1 MHNVYC
7 GITYNYNSQGV
18 EELLVSINTQ
28 IKKIS
33 VCVCMYV
40 CVYVCVCVCVH
51 VCAQLCLALC
61 NSIDCSPPDSSVHG
75 IFQTRILEWVAIS
88 YSRGSS

>member
-1 MHNVYC
+1 MHNVHC

>member
-7 GITYNYNSQGV
+7 CITYNSQGV

-33 VCVCMYV
+33 VCVRM
-40 CVYVCVCVCVH
+40 YVCVCVCVCVCVR